1 MPGQESVGN
10 YIFKIQV
17 RQDKNK
23 MDKRKEERVEYLLI
37 TVKNYISSL
46 KLNSYSLENDLIVF
60 RYILYLPSSVYIVH
74 TSRNPSIP
82 KDWCQDS

>member
-60 RYILYLPSSVYIVH
+60 RYI
-74 TSRNPSIP
+74 
-82 KDWCQDS
+82 